1 MKLKRPRSRAAQVA
15 CALAALGSSGL
26 LAVGVLASPAGAAV
40 NQHSEPSNTGSLSFT
55 TSLAT
60 GADAALRLAVPQA
73 STTPGTGVID
83 WSITDGA
90 EQEWTFKPTVDAAD
104 TYQIINDNSNQCLT
118 TDGVAGDQV
127 YQDPCNGSR
136 SQQWKTGLIDALSP
150 WTFVPIQ
157 SVSSGLYLDV
167 RGDSFW
173 QGTVIDTWYGNGGNN
188 QGWAIPNNIDLDFPI
203 P

>member
-1 MKLKRPRSRAAQVA
+1 MKLKRPRFRAQVA

-26 LAVGVLASPAGAAV
+26 LAAGVLASPAAAAV
-40 NQHSEPSNTGSLSFT
+40 NQNSEPSNAGSVSFT

-90 EQEWTFKPTVDAAD
+90 EQEWTFKPTVDTAD
-104 TYQIINDNSNQCLT
+104 TYEIINQNSNQCLT

-127 YQDPCNGSR
+127 YQDPCNGSQ
-136 SQQWKTGLIDALSP
+136 SQRWKTGVAFTTSP

-167 RGDSFW
+167 YGDSFW
-173 QGTVIDTWYGNGGNN
+173 QGTVIDTWYGNGGRN
-188 QGWAIPNNIDLDFPI
+188 QEWAIPANMDLDFPI